1 MRGNG
6 IHMSKNMRVFYA
18 LHSNRFKDF
27 YIFLKSYELLI
38 FIRKIVPSV
47 NRSVLL

>member
-18 LHSNRFKDF
+18 LHSNRFKR
-27 YIFLKSYELLI
+27 LLYVFEI
-38 FIRKIVPSV
+38 ILTFDIYS
-47 NRSVLL
+47 